1 MSIDITSANEH
12 DGKIGIRVI
21 CDTKIKYNFDI
32 VVADKGFRGKCVD
45 YVNDVLGKVIHV
57 GNKIGRHS
65 RNVVERVFGWFTH
78 YNRLN
83 KCYGFNIYLVYLA
96 NYSVRFIIA
105 SSILFSNLNIFSI
118 KLLMF
123 VVFVIFLIKIK

>member
-1 MSIDITSANEH
+1 MGIDITSANEH

-32 VVADKGFRGKCVD
+32 VIADKGFRGKCVD
-45 YVNDVLGKVIHV
+45 YVNNVLGKVIHI
-57 GNKIGRHS
+57 GNKIGGHS

-83 KCYGFNIYLVYLA
+83 KCYE
-96 NYSVRFIIA
+96 YSISSAESMMRIA
-105 SSILFSNLNIFSI
+105 SIMIMLKRLR
-118 KLLMF
+118 
-123 VVFVIFLIKIK
+123 